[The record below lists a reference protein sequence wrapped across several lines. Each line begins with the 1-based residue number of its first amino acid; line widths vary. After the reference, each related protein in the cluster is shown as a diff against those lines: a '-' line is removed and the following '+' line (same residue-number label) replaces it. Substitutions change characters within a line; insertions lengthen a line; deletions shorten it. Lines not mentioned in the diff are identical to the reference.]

1 MLQAF
6 VKEGVDTIFGYP
18 GGGIM
23 PFYDRLYD
31 YTDRLRHILVRHEQ
45 GAIHA
50 AQGYARV
57 KGVPGVVTVTSGP
70 GATNVITGIADA
82 MIDSTPLVV
91 VTGQVSAAL
100 LGTDAFQEADVIGL
114 TSPISKWNYRIRKPE
129 EVAQAV
135 AKAFYIASSG
145 RPGPVVLE
153 FTKDA
158 QTGMAEF
165 DYEPCSFLRSYNP
178 RPEPAQDEIEL
189 AAKMI
194 NEASRPLMVFG
205 QGIILSHAESEL
217 RSFLEKSDMPAG
229 ATMLGLSALPTDF
242 PGYIGMAGM
251 HGNIAVNVMTQKCDL
266 LVAVGMRFDDRV
278 TGKTSEYARQ
288 AKIIHIDIDAS
299 EIGKIIK
306 PDLGINGDAKEVLPR
321 IEALLEKKDR
331 GDWKTGARMCFAIE
345 NNKVIKP
352 ELHPAG
358 GHINMGEVVDAVAE
372 VTCGNAV
379 IVTDVG
385 QNQLIAA
392 RYSRFTGSRSMITSG
407 GLGTMGFGIP
417 AAIGAKIGAPDRK
430 VCLFVGDGGLQ
441 MTVQEFGTILQEQVG
456 VKIVLLNN
464 NWLGNVRMW
473 QDFFYNKRYSF
484 TRMINPDFAAL
495 ASAYG
500 MVYKEVSRREDL
512 KKALEEMF
520 SDERPWLL
528 DVEVNEMG
536 VVFPMV
542 PPGKSVN
549 DIMLNEKDWFDY
561 GE

>member
-6 VKEGVDTIFGYP
+6 VKEGVDTVFGYP

-57 KGVPGVVTVTSGP
+57 KGVPGVVIVTSGP

-82 MIDSTPLVV
+82 MADSTPLVV
-91 VTGQVSAAL
+91 VTGQVGTAL
-100 LGTDAFQEADVIGL
+100 LGTDAFQESDVIGL
-114 TSPISKWNYRIRKPE
+114 TTPITKWNCQIRRPE
-129 EVAQAV
+129 DVAPAV
-135 AKAFYIASSG
+135 ARAFYIARSG
-145 RPGPVVLE
+145 RPGPVVLD

-158 QTGMAEF
+158 QTGLAEF
-165 DYEPCSFLRSYNP
+165 DYRPCTFIRSYDP
-178 RPEPAQDEIEL
+178 CPEPGQDEIER
-189 AAKMI
+189 AAEMI
-194 NEASRPLMVFG
+194 NKAERPLMIFG
-205 QGIILSHAESEL
+205 QGIILSHAENEL

-229 ATMLGLSALPTDF
+229 STMLGLSALPSDF
-242 PGYIGMAGM
+242 PGCIGMAGM

-278 TGKTSEYARQ
+278 TGKTSDYARQ
-288 AKIIHIDIDAS
+288 AKIIHIDIDAA

-306 PDLGINGDAKEVLPR
+306 PDLGINGDAKTVLPR
-321 IEALLEKKDR
+321 IEALLEKRDHS
-331 GDWKTGARMCFAIE
+331 DWKTVSRMCYAVE
-345 NNKVIKP
+345 NNKVINP
-352 ELHPAG
+352 EIRPG
-358 GHINMGEVVDAVAE
+358 TGNINMGEVVDTVAD
-372 VTCGNAV
+372 VTGGDAV

-392 RYSRFTGSRSMITSG
+392 RYSRFTRSRSMITSG

-456 VKIVLLNN
+456 VKIVLMNN

-500 MVYKEVSRREDL
+500 IVYKVVRCREDL
-512 KKALEEMF
+512 KGALTEMF
-520 SDERPWLL
+520 SDDRPWLL
-528 DVEVNEMG
+528 DVEVKEEG

-542 PPGKSVN
+542 PPGKGVN